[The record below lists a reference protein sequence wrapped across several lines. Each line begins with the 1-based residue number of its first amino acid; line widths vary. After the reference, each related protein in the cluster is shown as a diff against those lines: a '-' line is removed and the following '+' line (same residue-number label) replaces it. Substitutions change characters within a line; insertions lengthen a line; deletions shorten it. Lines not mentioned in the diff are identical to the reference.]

1 MCQILEGLDGEC
13 NIDDVLVHGATQEE
27 HDRRLEAV
35 LQRLGNANV
44 TLNAEKCVFNV
55 SSVKFLGQIVGA
67 VGIIQRKY
75 KRLPK
80 CHTQPTYTKSVLGM
94 VNQFSKFT
102 TNLADLTKPI
112 RELLVKNIAWTWVP
126 PQQDA
131 FDKIKKALTS
141 APILTLYVP
150 NKATKIAADASSYGL
165 GAVVLQEEEPDTWK
179 PVSFISRSMTTTEAR
194 YAQIEKEALAVTW
207 ACERSSNYIIGKPI
221 TFETDHKPLVP
232 LLTSHTIDKLPP
244 RLQRYKMRLMRFH
257 IKDVRHVPG
266 KLHYTADTLSR
277 KIPESTVQLQP
288 TVEEN
293 AMNAY
298 VLSVIDALPASNPRL
313 KEIEQAQDED
323 EVCKEVKKYCMDK
336 WPEKDHVTPAVKPY
350 WSVQGELTIADGLLL
365 KRTRLVIPSSLQ
377 RQTLNQIHEGHQG
390 ICKCRERA
398 KISVWWPR
406 LSAQIKVMVE
416 NCTTCSKYRQQYPEP
431 LMPTPLPQR
440 PWQLIATDHFILEKV
455 TYLHT
460 GGRLLFSLRRSCG
473 IT

>member
-1 MCQILEGLDGEC
+1 MVRPDGCHAKKQWKSSSMCRSHKAKSVRENHPLPTTATTFANLAGARYFSELDANSGYWQIKLSERSKPLTTFITPWGRYCFNVLAFGISSGSEKFQKCMCQILEGLDGEC

-67 VGIIQRKY
+67 DGIIQRKY

-102 TNLADLTKPI
+102 TNLADLTKLI

-141 APILTLYVP
+141 APILTLYDP

-179 PVSFISRSMTTTEAR
+179 PVSFISRSMTTTETR
-194 YAQIEKEALAVTW
+194 YAQIEKETLAVTW

-221 TFETDHKPLVP
+221 TFETDHKPLD
-232 LLTSHTIDKLPP
+232 L
-244 RLQRYKMRLMRFH
+244 Y
-257 IKDVRHVPG
+257 
-266 KLHYTADTLSR
+266 
-277 KIPESTVQLQP
+277 
-288 TVEEN
+288 
-293 AMNAY
+293 
-298 VLSVIDALPASNPRL
+298 
-313 KEIEQAQDED
+313 
-323 EVCKEVKKYCMDK
+323 
-336 WPEKDHVTPAVKPY
+336 
-350 WSVQGELTIADGLLL
+350 
-365 KRTRLVIPSSLQ
+365 
-377 RQTLNQIHEGHQG
+377 
-390 ICKCRERA
+390 
-398 KISVWWPR
+398 
-406 LSAQIKVMVE
+406 
-416 NCTTCSKYRQQYPEP
+416 
-431 LMPTPLPQR
+431 
-440 PWQLIATDHFILEKV
+440 
-455 TYLHT
+455 
-460 GGRLLFSLRRSCG
+460 
-473 IT
+473 